1 MWTKFWEVVYP
12 YLDDFQYLLH
22 FGVIYGTARS
32 YNVYI
37 IESQGKK
44 RKPLSNFFPALL
56 STSLLG
62 LAYHIVG
69 LKFPMLFKVIPMSV
83 KIFIDI
89 LVGYAAHE
97 IVKKVT
103 ASSIAELGVNVLA
116 SYTKA
121 AIIARG
127 LKVDEKGRVIPPS
140 VKEVLD
146 DDKRVDKKYKK
157 EEGEATYETINGRQT
172 APEITPE
179 SKPMA
184 GEVSS
189 EEEKGFRR
197 SKER

>member
-44 RKPLSNFFPALL
+44 SNFFPALL

-97 IVKKVT
+97 IIKKVT

-121 AIIARG
+121 AIIARE

-172 APEITPE
+172 TPEITPE
-179 SKPMA
+179 SKPVA